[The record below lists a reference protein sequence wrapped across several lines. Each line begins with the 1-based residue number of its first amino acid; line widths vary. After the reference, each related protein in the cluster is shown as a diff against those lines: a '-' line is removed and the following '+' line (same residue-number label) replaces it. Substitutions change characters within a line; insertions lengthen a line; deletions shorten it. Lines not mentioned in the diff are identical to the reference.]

1 MKGTGVKLLFP
12 QFMGEEFHVIG
23 CEGTNRSSA
32 ICLRTVRFRDNSNKK
47 RIVWQLTG
55 R

>member
-1 MKGTGVKLLFP
+1 MKGTCVNCCSSRSWGKNSTSLAAREP
-12 QFMGEEFHVIG
+12 
-23 CEGTNRSSA
+23 NRSSA